1 MTVQL
6 QRSLI
11 LGGVGLTLLT
21 WLLENLTHSLGDWT
35 PAILLGSGI
44 AWLFLKFQPTSTT
57 VPKAAAPVNLTT
69 VKTALSEAESVVN
82 QLACEVQD
90 LTIDGSAQQLSELR
104 SQIHQIAAGLHRD
117 QIRLAVMG
125 GKSVGKTTLTQLL
138 KAHWATNLS
147 QLTLEDT
154 PELFSA
160 EGIVAEQAAW
170 KRARSS
176 DLILFVIN
184 GDLTATEFQAMQR
197 LAAAHK
203 RIILVFNK
211 QDQYLPEEQQAILR
225 QLRQRSQGML
235 TDLDVVAI
243 ATCPQ
248 PVKVRRHESD
258 GTINEWL
265 EQRGFQIAPLVDRL
279 NEILLH
285 EGQQLV
291 LASSLGNAKELRTE
305 AKKALNQVRR
315 DRALPVIDQSQWIVA
330 TTTFANPFPALDL
343 LATAAINVQMVM
355 DLGNLYQQ
363 KVSLSQAKTVA
374 GTMAGLMMKLGLV
387 EVSTQAI
394 AAILKTNVVTY
405 VAGGLLQ
412 GVSAAYLTRLAG
424 LTLIEYFEGEAAGE
438 PVKRDRLQ
446 QILETVF
453 QQNQRISFL
462 QTFVKQAVDRLKPTA
477 MTQTSAPV
485 IQQFDALPK
494 PQEEP
499 LQLGVKLVTEP
510 VQDDRIPLKLPVAE
524 EVQDDRI
531 PLELPIAEEVLLS

>member
-21 WLLENLTHSLGDWT
+21 WLLENLTHSLGDWM
-35 PAILLGSGI
+35 PAILLGSGV
-44 AWLFLKFQPTSTT
+44 AWLFLKFQPNSTP
-57 VPKAAAPVNLTT
+57 VPKAAAPVNLAT
-69 VKTALSEAESVVN
+69 VKTALSEAEGVVN
-82 QLACEVQD
+82 QLAAEVQD
-90 LTIDGSAQQLSELR
+90 LTVDGSAQQLSELR
-104 SQIHQIAAGLHRD
+104 SQIHQIAADLHRD

-138 KAHWATNLS
+138 KAHWAANLS
-147 QLTLEDT
+147 HLTLEDT
-154 PELFSA
+154 PELFA
-160 EGIVAEQAAW
+160 AAGMIAEQAAW
-170 KRARSS
+170 KRARSA
-176 DLILFVIN
+176 DLILFVTT

-197 LAAAHK
+197 LTKAHK

-211 QDQYLPEEQQAILR
+211 QDQYLPEEQQAILH
-225 QLRQRSQGML
+225 QLKQRSQGML
-235 TDLDVVAI
+235 TDSDVVAI

-265 EQRGFQIAPLVDRL
+265 EQRGFQIVPLVDRL
-279 NEILLH
+279 NDILLH

-305 AKKALNQVRR
+305 AQKALNQTRR
-315 DRALPVIDQSQWIVA
+315 DRALPAIEQSQWIVA

-363 KVSLSQAKTVA
+363 KFSLSQAKTVA
-374 GTMAGLMMKLGLV
+374 STMASLMMKLGLV
-387 EVSTQAI
+387 EISTQAI

-453 QQNQRISFL
+453 QQNQRIPFL

-477 MTQTSAPV
+477 PTQNPAPA
-485 IQQFDALPK
+485 IQEFAALPK
-494 PQEEP
+494 PQEEL
-499 LQLGVKLVTEP
+499 LQLGAKLVTEP
-510 VQDDRIPLKLPVAE
+510 VQE
-524 EVQDDRI
+524 DRI
-531 PLELPIAEEVLLS
+531 PLELPVAEEVLLS

>member
-11 LGGVGLTLLT
+11 LGGVGLALLT
-21 WLLENLTHSLGDWT
+21 WLLESLSSMGDWT
-35 PAILLGSGI
+35 PAIVLGSGI
-44 AWLFLKFQPTSTT
+44 AWLFLKFQSSLTT
-57 VPKAAAPVNLTT
+57 VSKAAVPMNLTT
-69 VKTALSEAESVVN
+69 VKTALSEAEGVVN
-82 QLACEVQD
+82 QLASEVQD

-104 SQIHQIAAGLHRD
+104 SQIHQIAADLHRD

-138 KAHWATNLS
+138 KAHWAANLS

-160 EGIVAEQAAW
+160 EGIIAEQTAW
-170 KRARSS
+170 KRARSA
-176 DLILFVIN
+176 DLILFITN
-184 GDLTATEFQAMQR
+184 GDLTATEFQAMQK

-211 QDQYLPEEQQAILR
+211 QDQYLPEEQQAILH

-235 TDLDVVAI
+235 SELDVVAI

-355 DLGNLYQQ
+355 DLGSLYQQ
-363 KVSLSQAKTVA
+363 KFSLSQAKTVA
-374 GTMAGLMMKLGLV
+374 STMAGLMMKLGLV

-394 AAILKTNVVTY
+394 AAILKTNMVTY
-405 VAGGLLQ
+405 VAGGLMQ

-438 PVKRDRLQ
+438 PVKRDPFGVTQRDRLQ
-446 QILETVF
+446 QVLETVF

-462 QTFVKQAVDRLKPTA
+462 QMFVKQAVDRLKPSTP
-477 MTQTSAPV
+477 TQPPAPV
-485 IQQFDALPK
+485 QQFDALPK

-499 LQLGVKLVTEP
+499 LQLGVKLVSEP
-510 VQDDRIPLKLPVAE
+510 EQAENIPLELPVAPLELPVAE
-524 EVQDDRI
+524 EV
-531 PLELPIAEEVLLS
+531 LLS